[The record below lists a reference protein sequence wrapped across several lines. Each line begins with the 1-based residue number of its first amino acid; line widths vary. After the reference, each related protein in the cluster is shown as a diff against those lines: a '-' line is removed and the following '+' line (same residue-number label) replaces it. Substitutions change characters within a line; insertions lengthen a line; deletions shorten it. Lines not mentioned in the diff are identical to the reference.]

1 MAEMVLVNL
10 LMNGDAD
17 RDERNDWTEMGLS
30 LPFIEEVSAGL
41 GIAVKTYLDEL
52 SNEVEPTSE
61 EAKNRQKEKLPR
73 MFAQAV
79 DIVGDVKLAFRV
91 WDAVSTPKS
100 PRWGFSAAILST
112 GRTDDVG
119 FQMVVG
125 VKVLR
130 KQGLLVNETKTFLA
144 ADVWLAARR

>member
-52 SNEVEPTSE
+52 SNEVEPTNE

-91 WDAVSTPKS
+91 WDAVSTLELFDDGLQLFYLLDLLM
-100 PRWGFSAAILST
+100 RWAFRWSLALK
-112 GRTDDVG
+112 
-119 FQMVVG
+119 FC
-125 VKVLR
+125 R
-130 KQGLLVNETKTFLA
+130 KKA
-144 ADVWLAARR
+144 CW

>member
-91 WDAVSTPKS
+91 WDAVSALGSFDGGLQLFYPLDILMKWCF
-100 PRWGFSAAILST
+100 RWSLALKFC
-112 GRTDDVG
+112 
-119 FQMVVG
+119 
-125 VKVLR
+125 R
-130 KQGLLVNETKTFLA
+130 KKA
-144 ADVWLAARR
+144 YW

>member
-1 MAEMVLVNL
+1 MVLVNL

-91 WDAVSTPKS
+91 WDAVSTSKLFHGGLFYPLDLLTI
-100 PRWGFSAAILST
+100 WLLD
-112 GRTDDVG
+112 GR
-119 FQMVVG
+119 
-125 VKVLR
+125 
-130 KQGLLVNETKTFLA
+130 
-144 ADVWLAARR
+144 RR